1 MTEVLHG
8 LRASGIL
15 PTIVARAI
23 FSDLPDWRPARPDD
37 VVSLPEG
44 SVDLW
49 FAQMDAS
56 AALDDAVLSDAERHR
71 ATVMR
76 ESTLRRHFIAA
87 RVLLRHLLGA
97 YSSCPP
103 ETVGIDIGPHGKP
116 ALSTD
121 ASLAFNLSH
130 SGNLLLIAI
139 GTTPSVGVDCERLR
153 SVANAERLA
162 ERVFTDAERA
172 ALRAVAEQ
180 SDAARDAFFLRHWTR
195 KEALLKAFGSG
206 FTRSP
211 RELDTLAA
219 TTSGY
224 VLESFALPQAGHA
237 ALARPSSAVV
247 RAQYRYEF

>member
-8 LRASGIL
+8 MRVSGIL

-23 FSDLPDWRPARPDD
+23 FSDLPDWRPARPDNA
-37 VVSLPEG
+37 VSLPEG

-49 FAQMDAS
+49 FAPLAAS
-56 AALDDAVLSDAERHR
+56 GPSDDDVLSEPERQR
-71 ATVMR
+71 ALAMR

-87 RVLLRHLLGA
+87 RVLLRRLLGA
-97 YSSCPP
+97 YSNRAPDAVS
-103 ETVGIDIGPHGKP
+103 IDIGPHGKP
-116 ALSTD
+116 GLSND
-121 ASLAFNLSH
+121 PSLAFNISH
-130 SGNLLLIAI
+130 SGDLLLIAI
-139 GTTPSVGVDCERLR
+139 GATPSVGVDCERPR

-172 ALRAVAEQ
+172 GLRAAAEQ

-219 TTSGY
+219 TTNGY
-224 VLESFALPQAGHA
+224 VLDSFGLPGAGHA
-237 ALARPSSAVV
+237 ALARPSSAIV
-247 RAQYRYEF
+247 RAQYRYDF